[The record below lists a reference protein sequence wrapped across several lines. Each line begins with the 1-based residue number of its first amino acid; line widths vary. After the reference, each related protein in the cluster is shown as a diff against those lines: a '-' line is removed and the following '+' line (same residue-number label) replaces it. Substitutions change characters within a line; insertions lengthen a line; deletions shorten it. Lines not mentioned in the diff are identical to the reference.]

1 MTDPLANPSIHPFSL
16 TPEPIEVLSLTGKL
30 EDDATGAVVT
40 FMGRVRNNNRNR
52 TVLRLEYEGAE
63 DIANNEWGKIAQE
76 TARHFSISCL
86 SASHRVGT
94 LEVGEIAVW
103 IGVASPHRS
112 TAFDACRHLIDE
124 LKLRLPIWKKEYYA
138 DGESEWLQGE

>member
-1 MTDPLANPSIHPFSL
+1 VIK
-16 TPEPIEVLSLTGKL
+16 EQVL
-30 EDDATGAVVT
+30 EW
-40 FMGRVRNNNRNR
+40 
-52 TVLRLEYEGAE
+52 LRSGSEGAE

-103 IGVASPHRS
+103 IGVASPHRR
-112 TAFDACRHLIDE
+112 TA
-124 LKLRLPIWKKEYYA
+124 RLVRAYTNIHTLN
-138 DGESEWLQGE
+138 GN